1 MRFSFKLSTVRA
13 VTLFLAAL
21 LVCSCNVPVSVPTAT
36 NTPDWTATPTPPAN
50 TPTPRPTPTA
60 TPIPEYLSIKSEDLA
75 GTKLIL
81 RSSLNGTEQKELEE
95 LVNLFNTENE
105 EGITVQLIHAAS
117 LDELSSITSAQSKDK
132 TDLVIA
138 DSAWL
143 RRQNTYGQP
152 FMELSSFMNT
162 RDLALDGEN
171 IEPLMDVMLKT
182 EDQNGD
188 YYALPLWA
196 EPAFLFYNKTWAI
209 ELGYEES
216 PSDLAG
222 FAEQAC
228 AAGKANYA
236 DKDNSKHGTGGWI
249 VSSSPEGVLS
259 WMLTFTQNN
268 ENPGELIRS
277 REGEVFIDTASWL
290 RNLFDNGC
298 AWNSRV
304 REPYDYFANRFAL
317 FYSGTYADAKRQYS
331 AFEQSDGHGFDNW
344 ELIVY
349 PSRESGTKK
358 DPRVY
363 ADTTSIAVLQS
374 ENAKKINAAWRFI
387 RWIYRDEHAAEL
399 ALSAEGWPVQDND
412 EITKLY
418 RKSGKDKL
426 YQTLSYRQYLVNNSA
441 DENWL
446 TDQMI
451 LADGFNYVFNPSAK
465 PEDIA
470 GIWEQIGSIIAE
482 INEVNNPDPETA
494 AEKQN

>member
-1 MRFSFKLSTVRA
+1 MRISFRLFPVQA
-13 VTLFLAAL
+13 VFLLLTAL
-21 LVCSCNVPVSVPTAT
+21 LVCSCNVPEPVPAAT
-36 NTPDWTATPTPPAN
+36 NTPDWTATPIPPTN
-50 TPTPRPTPTA
+50 TPTPRPTATA
-60 TPIPEYLSIKSEDLA
+60 TPIPEYLTIRSEDLA

-81 RSSLNGTEQKELEE
+81 RSSLNGAEQKELEE
-95 LVNLFNTENE
+95 LVNLFNKENE

-117 LDELSSITSAQSKDK
+117 LDELSSITSAQSRDK

-143 RRQNTYGQP
+143 RRQNEYGKP
-152 FMELSSFMNT
+152 FMELSPFMNAQ
-162 RDLALDGEN
+162 DLALEGAN

-182 EDQNGD
+182 ENQNGN

-209 ELGYEES
+209 ELGYEEA
-216 PSDLAG
+216 PSDLAA

-228 AAGKANYA
+228 AAGKANYT
-236 DKDNSKHGTGGWI
+236 DKDNSKYGTGGWI
-249 VSSSPEGVLS
+249 VSSAPEDVLS
-259 WMLTFTQNN
+259 WLLIFTQN
-268 ENPGELIRS
+268 EETPGELIQS
-277 REGEVFIDTASWL
+277 AEGDVFIDTASWL

-331 AFEQSDGHGFDNW
+331 AFEQSDSHGFDNW

-349 PSRESGTKK
+349 PTRESGGKK
-358 DPRVY
+358 NPRIY
-363 ADTTSIAVLQS
+363 ADTTSVAVLQS
-374 ENAKKINAAWRFI
+374 EDAKKVNAAWRFI

-426 YQTLSYRQYLVNNSA
+426 YQTLSYRQYLVNNNA

-470 GIWEQIGSIIAE
+470 GIWEQIGTIIAE
-482 INEVNNPDPETA
+482 INEVNNLETKTA
-494 AEKQN
+494 VEKQE